1 MSRDRLTYAGSS
13 QNLLEP
19 KENES
24 QRNTANEAECQSR
37 TDSQQTLARESGSQQ
52 LRSAPEEN
60 NTYRSEE
67 HRHVYQNQSY
77 SFNEQRGSYAEQ
89 ALNESIPQVQEE
101 TQGTDNAGRY
111 QRYVGQG
118 KDGALD
124 SIFQASDLEL
134 ADATENYLD
143 LHSRRFQRRISHLYG
158 DTGKTM
164 QKMDTPV
171 GRRLAYRNSYRP
183 WKHRFVVE
191 EKKNL
196 LHKDTGYTNGGLFG
210 NRLYKTE
217 TTQVAGRLKFR
228 SLKIAR
234 SEQQSARM
242 MDRHSRKVKKRERRA
257 DRKEFYYRKLKKDL
271 RDTLSGSGF
280 QEDAVMSE
288 LDQKRRRAAYAATRL
303 ARTNVRKLK
312 HTFDGYERLK
322 FQKARMASLAARM
335 ERLSYKS
342 GIDLQKRKAKEA
354 ARQGLLREERK
365 RKIKKQMV
373 QNYKRQQGNFIT
385 RVRTQHQLK
394 KTVKKEKKM
403 ARKRVKT
410 IISSVLMLLILL
422 IFIVMIVFM
431 LMTILFDMGGE
442 AMVNTVS
449 QNDYYDMTDVTKY
462 FRNKEAELEEYL
474 KPDSNENPENL
485 ESVILAEEPDIF
497 EFIYDLDE
505 ISFDANTLVAYLS
518 ARYNEFDLE
527 LVKEDLDEIFG
538 LYYTLE
544 WEIKEEYREEAG
556 GYVKI
561 CYITLRKADFY
572 ELLKDRIGEA
582 AKQAQMEGFYLSGN
596 GQQVYGPVMNVDWR
610 KKISSN
616 YGYRIHPITGVKTFH
631 DGVDIAVPTGT
642 ALYSAVEGTVIRS
655 YYSDSGGNVI
665 VIQNESGWQVTF
677 MHMDGRAV
685 NAGDTVKQGQY
696 VGTSGNTGNSTGP
709 HLHIRIH
716 DAEDQPVNPV
726 FVIPFSTLEAS
737 ESL

>member
-13 QNLLEP
+13 QNLLKP
-19 KENES
+19 KENKS
-24 QRNTANEAECQSR
+24 QGNAANETEYQSR
-37 TDSQQTLARESGSQQ
+37 SDSQQTPARESSSQQ
-52 LRSAPEEN
+52 LRSTPEES

-67 HRHVYQNQSY
+67 HRHVYQNRSD
-77 SFNEQRGSYAEQ
+77 SFNEQRDNYAEQ

-101 TQGTDNAGRY
+101 TQSTDNTGKY
-111 QRYVGQG
+111 QRYVSQE
-118 KDGALD
+118 KEGALD
-124 SIFQASDLEL
+124 SIFQSSDLEL

-143 LHSRRFQRRISHLYG
+143 VHSRRYQNKLTHVQE
-158 DTGKTM
+158 DMGKTM
-164 QKMDTPV
+164 QKMDTHA

-183 WKHRFVVE
+183 WKHRLIVE

-196 LHKDTGYTNGGLFG
+196 QHKETSYTKGGLSG
-210 NRLYKTE
+210 NRRYRTE

-228 SLKIAR
+228 SLKIERGDQQR
-234 SEQQSARM
+234 SRM
-242 MDRHSRKVKKRERRA
+242 MDRHSRKVKKGERRA
-257 DRKEFYYRKLKKDL
+257 DRREFYYRKLKKDL
-271 RDTLSGSGF
+271 RDTLSGSDF
-280 QEDAVMSE
+280 REDDLVSE
-288 LDQKRRRAAYAATRL
+288 LDQKRRRAVFVATRI
-303 ARTNVRKLK
+303 AKSNTRKLK

-322 FQKARMASLAARM
+322 FQKARLASQEARM

-342 GIDLQKRKAKEA
+342 GIDLQKRKANEA
-354 ARQGLLREERK
+354 AKQGLLREERK

-373 QNYKRQQGNFIT
+373 QNYKREQGNFIT
-385 RVRTQHQLK
+385 RVRSQHQLK

-410 IISSVLMLLILL
+410 VIGSVLMLLILL
-422 IFIVMIVFM
+422 IFIVLIVFM
-431 LMTILFDMGGE
+431 LMTVFFDMGGE

-474 KPDSNENPENL
+474 KPDSTENPENL
-485 ESVILAEEPDIF
+485 ESDILAEEPDIF

-518 ARYNEFDLE
+518 AKYNEFNLD
-527 LVKEDLDEIFG
+527 LVKDDLDEIFE

-556 GYVKI
+556 GIVKI

-582 AKQAQMEGFYLSGN
+582 AKQEQMDGFYLSGN

-616 YGYRIHPITGVKTFH
+616 YGYRVHPITGVKTFH
-631 DGVDIAVPTGT
+631 DGVDIAIPTGT
-642 ALYSAVEGTVIRS
+642 ALYSAVEGTVIKS
-655 YYSDSGGNVI
+655 YYSDSGGNMI
-665 VIQNESGWQVTF
+665 VIENESGWQVTF
-677 MHMDGRAV
+677 MHMDSRSV
-685 NAGDTVKQGQY
+685 SVGDTVKQGQY